1 MKSEPHHSGFY
12 VPVGLIYSNQTQG
25 SSPNLGSLLPF
36 CRRHTVAL
44 LVSSWRETG
53 ICSWS
58 SPLLPESGSGRLSS
72 ACCVHVRRASW
83 KTEAVIWPS
92 PSLFRFILKLND
104 LFLLPFDINVT
115 HLLPADADIIQ
126 DDITGVP
133 DDATQEEPEKK
144 KKIQL
149 PQILTDL
156 FWLSEREMDLP
167 FLTYLCVCVPTFWPF
182 VAWCWTAVQ
191 VVPETWGRGQ
201 PTSSDAPDREHR
213 QANKK

>member
-1 MKSEPHHSGFY
+1 MKSQPDHSGFY

-25 SSPNLGSLLPF
+25 PSLYLGSLLPF
-36 CRRHTVAL
+36 CQRRTVAL
-44 LVSSWRETG
+44 LVSSWGETG

-83 KTEAVIWPS
+83 KTESVIVTLTQFIFLYFEVKWFVPLTLWHKCRSSS
-92 PSLFRFILKLND
+92 PRWCWHHPGWHHWCSRWCNAGR
-104 LFLLPFDINVT
+104 T
-115 HLLPADADIIQ
+115 W
-126 DDITGVP
+126 
-133 DDATQEEPEKK
+133 K

-149 PQILTDL
+149 PQILIDL

-213 QANKK
+213 QANKR